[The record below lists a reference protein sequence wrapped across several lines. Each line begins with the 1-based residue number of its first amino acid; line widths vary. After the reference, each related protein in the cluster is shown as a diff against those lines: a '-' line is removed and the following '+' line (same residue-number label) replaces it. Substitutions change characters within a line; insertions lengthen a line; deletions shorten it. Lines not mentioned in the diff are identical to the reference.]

1 MLFLSEIEEFIAK
14 AERKFKVGILVYDAG
29 YYAES
34 IDHFYYAMFLTSK
47 ALLFKKD
54 IIAKTHV
61 GLINMI
67 QIHYV
72 ETGELDSKIH
82 SSFANTQTLREQEI
96 MIPLMTLAKK

>member
-1 MLFLSEIEEFIAK
+1 
-14 AERKFKVGILVYDAG
+14 
-29 YYAES
+29 
-34 IDHFYYAMFLTSK
+34 MFLTSK

-82 SSFANTQTLREQEI
+82 SSFANTQTLREQVDYDSTDDISQKVAREKRNACSEFIRQAKIILEI
-96 MIPLMTLAKK
+96 E